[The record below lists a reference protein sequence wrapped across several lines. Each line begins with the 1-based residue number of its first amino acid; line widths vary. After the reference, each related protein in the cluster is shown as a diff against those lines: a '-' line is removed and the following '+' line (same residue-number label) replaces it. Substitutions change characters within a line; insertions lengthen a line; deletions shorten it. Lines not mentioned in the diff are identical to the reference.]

1 MQKFK
6 KLFSTDYKLIVEKI
20 NEINPV
26 KNNIPV
32 TVVLGG
38 GYSPDI
44 NTIVEAHCNT
54 FRTAINLF

>member
-1 MQKFK
+1 
-6 KLFSTDYKLIVEKI
+6 LIVEKI

-32 TVVLGG
+32 TVLLGG